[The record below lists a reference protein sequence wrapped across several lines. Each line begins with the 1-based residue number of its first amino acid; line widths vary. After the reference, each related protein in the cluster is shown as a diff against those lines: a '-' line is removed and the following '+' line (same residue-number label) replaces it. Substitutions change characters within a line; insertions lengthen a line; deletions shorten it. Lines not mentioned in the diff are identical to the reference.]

1 MDDGQMM
8 EPNSTLV
15 HFYMKNIGKHEEKIS
30 HFIEGLH

>member
-1 MDDGQMM
+1 M

-30 HFIEGLH
+30 GPVRQAVFFGL